1 MDRRTFL
8 ASAGSV
14 AAAAQLAAGAG
25 YEPGVSAAAAS
36 AALGG
41 FTGFYRGPVYRHSV
55 CRWCYGG
62 FELGDLCTR
71 VKAMGYS
78 SVELLSENE
87 WATVRDAGLACA
99 VANGPT
105 SIVEGMNRRETHDRI
120 IKEAERLLPLVAKA
134 GIPQMIVF
142 SGNRRGMAD
151 DEGLANCADCLR
163 RMMPAA
169 KAEGVTIIMELLNSK
184 VDHRDYMCDR
194 TPWGV
199 RLAEAVGDDRFRLLY
214 DIYHMQV
221 MEGDVIRTI
230 RDHAKWIGHYHT
242 GGVPGRNEIGAKQE
256 LQYPAICAAIAGT
269 GYAGYIGQEFIPALD
284 PMESLQS
291 AITLCRDP
299 RIG

>member
-14 AAAAQLAAGAG
+14 AAAAQLACGST
-25 YEPGVSAAAAS
+25 VAAAMPG
-36 AALGG
+36 AAVEGIVSSN
-41 FTGFYRGPVYRHSV
+41 RGPTYGHSV

-62 FELGDLCTR
+62 FELKDLCAR
-71 VKAMGYS
+71 VKAMGYG
-78 SVELLSENE
+78 SVELLSESE
-87 WATVRDAGLACA
+87 WAVVHDAGLACA

-120 IKEAERLLPLVAKA
+120 LKEAERLLPLVAKA

-142 SGNRRGMAD
+142 SGNRRGMPD

-163 RMMPAA
+163 RIMPAA
-169 KAEGVTIIMELLNSK
+169 KAEGVTIVMELLNSK

-230 RDHAKWIGHYHT
+230 RDHSKWIGHYHT
-242 GGVPGRNEIGAKQE
+242 GGVPGRNEIGMTQE
-256 LQYPAICAAIAGT
+256 LFYPAICAAIAGT
-269 GYAGYIGQEFIPALD
+269 GYTGFIGQEFIPALD
-284 PMESLQS
+284 PMESLRS

-299 RIG
+299 RAG

>member
-14 AAAAQLAAGAG
+14 AAAAQLARGST
-25 YEPGVSAAAAS
+25 VAAAMPG
-36 AALGG
+36 AAVEGIVSSN
-41 FTGFYRGPVYRHSV
+41 RGPTYGHSV

-62 FELGDLCTR
+62 FELKDLCAR
-71 VKAMGYS
+71 VKAMGYG
-78 SVELLSENE
+78 SVELLSESE
-87 WATVRDAGLACA
+87 WSVVHDAGLACA

-120 IKEAERLLPLVAKA
+120 LKEAERLLPLVAKA

-142 SGNRRGMAD
+142 SGNRRGMPD

-163 RMMPAA
+163 RIMPAA
-169 KAEGVTIIMELLNSK
+169 KAEGVTIVMELLNSK

-230 RDHAKWIGHYHT
+230 RDHSKWIGHYHT
-242 GGVPGRNEIGAKQE
+242 GGVPGRNEIGMTQE
-256 LQYPAICAAIAGT
+256 LFYPAICAAIAGT
-269 GYAGYIGQEFIPALD
+269 GYTGFIGQEFIPALD
-284 PMESLQS
+284 PMESLRS

-299 RIG
+299 RAG

>member
-14 AAAAQLAAGAG
+14 AAAAQLARGSTVAAAMPSAAVEGI
-25 YEPGVSAAAAS
+25 VSAN
-36 AALGG
+36 
-41 FTGFYRGPVYRHSV
+41 RGPTYGHSV

-62 FELGDLCTR
+62 FELKDLCAR
-71 VKAMGYS
+71 VKAMGYG

-87 WATVRDAGLACA
+87 WNVVQDAGLACA

-120 IKEAERLLPLVAKA
+120 VKEAERLLPLVAKA

-142 SGNRRGMAD
+142 SGNRRGMPD

-163 RMMPAA
+163 RIMPAA
-169 KAEGVTIIMELLNSK
+169 KAEGVTIVMELLNSK

-230 RDHAKWIGHYHT
+230 RDHSKWIGHYHT
-242 GGVPGRNEIGAKQE
+242 GGVPGRNEIGTTQE
-256 LQYPAICAAIAGT
+256 LFYPAICAAIAGT
-269 GYAGYIGQEFIPALD
+269 GYTGFIGQEFIPALD
-284 PMESLQS
+284 PMESLRS

-299 RIG
+299 RAG

>member
-1 MDRRTFL
+1 MP
-8 ASAGSV
+8 G
-14 AAAAQLAAGAG
+14 AAVEGI
-25 YEPGVSAAAAS
+25 VSS
-36 AALGG
+36 N
-41 FTGFYRGPVYRHSV
+41 RGPTYGHSV

-62 FELGDLCTR
+62 FELKDLCAR
-71 VKAMGYS
+71 VKAMGYG
-78 SVELLSENE
+78 SVELLSESE
-87 WATVRDAGLACA
+87 WSVVHDAGLACA

-120 IKEAERLLPLVAKA
+120 LKEAERLLPLVAKA

-142 SGNRRGMAD
+142 SGNRRGMPD

-163 RMMPAA
+163 RIMPAA
-169 KAEGVTIIMELLNSK
+169 KAEGVTIVMELLNSK

-194 TPWGV
+194 TLWGV

-230 RDHAKWIGHYHT
+230 RDHSKWIGHYHT
-242 GGVPGRNEIGAKQE
+242 GGVPGRNEIGMTQE
-256 LQYPAICAAIAGT
+256 LFYPAICAAIAGT
-269 GYAGYIGQEFIPALD
+269 GYTGFIGQEFIPALD
-284 PMESLQS
+284 PMESLRS

-299 RIG
+299 RAG